1 MMMPRDGEHRER
13 PGQGLKVLLIAY
25 EFPPSPSPQ
34 SLRWAYLVREL
45 VSNGHQVHVLAP
57 EHPGSGLG
65 LPVIPASVV
74 VHRTFAGP
82 GMGLLNVLARRGRRR
97 APTVPRNDALQP
109 EMRAAPDHE
118 GAPAPLQQALNW
130 KGQVHNG
137 VNRLKVAA
145 FHNFQRLIS
154 GWFFPDGRAE
164 WYPWARRR
172 LQHLLSVLQPDLVIS
187 SHEPATTLS
196 LGLIAQRAGVP
207 WIADLGDPVLAPYT
221 PFRWRSRAMALEREV
236 CAGAALITTTATD
249 AVSILRERHAVP
261 ADRFQVFTQG
271 FDGSAPEEQ
280 FHNGGDVLEL
290 LYTGSFYAFRRS
302 SALLEAVKAT
312 PGVRLNIAS
321 INVPEEI
328 VAASRQGDAIRLL
341 GFLPHDQIVCLQRR
355 HDVLVN
361 IANDDPC
368 QIPGKFYEYLG
379 AGRPILHIGSGQD
392 AAAEL
397 LGKTG
402 RGWVCAGDVDALA
415 ALLNTLRASF
425 RRGGLTQSMDLS
437 RDPVRHYDWR
447 EIGARLDSAIRA
459 VVGTRLANETR
470 TKYTT

>member
-1 MMMPRDGEHRER
+1 MTMPREGRHGERS
-13 PGQGLKVLLIAY
+13 GQGLKVLLIAY

-65 LPVIPASVV
+65 LPAIPASVV
-74 VHRTFAGP
+74 MHRTFAGP

-97 APTVPRNDALQP
+97 MQHVERNDAVQSDTRP
-109 EMRAAPDHE
+109 APDIRD
-118 GAPAPLQQALNW
+118 APVPLRQTLNW
-130 KGQVHNG
+130 KGHVHNA

-145 FHNFQRLIS
+145 FHGFQRLVS

-172 LQHLLSVLQPDLVIS
+172 LQRLLPELRPDVVIS

-207 WIADLGDPVLAPYT
+207 WVADLGDPVLAPYT
-221 PFRWRSRAMALEREV
+221 PARWRSRAMALERKV
-236 CAGAALITTTATD
+236 CARAALVTTTAVD

-261 ADRFQVFTQG
+261 ADRFQVLTQG

-280 FHNGGDVLEL
+280 FHSRTGVLEL

-321 INVPEEI
+321 INVPEDI
-328 VAASRQGDAIRLL
+328 VAASRQGDSVRLL
-341 GFLPHDQIVCLQRR
+341 GFLPHDQIVGLQRR

-397 LGKTG
+397 LRQTG
-402 RGWVCAGDVDALA
+402 RGWVCAGDGDSLA
-415 ALLNTLRASF
+415 ALLKVLRASLLG
-425 RRGGLTQSMDLS
+425 GGLTQSMDLS

-447 EIGARLDSAIRA
+447 EIGARLDSAIRMVA
-459 VVGTRLANETR
+459 GTRPANETR